1 MKPAIKDTLLIL
13 VTLGLIVSTGIGCY
27 FMGKFEILF
36 YIKDYYLP
44 SVKDH
49 YFAAE
54 PEDK

>member
-49 YFAAE
+49 YFPAE